1 MNAPCAALELKAQTR
16 RKRVWCERVNK
27 VVRVEIK
34 KHSSG
39 NA

>member
-1 MNAPCAALELKAQTR
+1 MNALSAALELKALAR
-16 RKRVWCERVNK
+16 RKRVWCERVSK
-27 VVRVEIK
+27 VVRLETK